1 MNLAAETIVDVCTRG
16 LGEFTGLPN
25 SYGGQHIILLLSS
38 EWTYAKKASL
48 HYQYFEEMCLNSNII
63 YRIVLKIEF
72 LSKYR
77 FR

>member
-1 MNLAAETIVDVCTRG
+1 MNFAAETIVDVYTRG

-25 SYGGQHIILLLSS
+25 SYGGQDIILLLSS

-63 YRIVLKIEF
+63 YRIVLKI
-72 LSKYR
+72 
-77 FR
+77 